1 MLEEDAA
8 CRFTG
13 LKFCRFA
20 PWWNQAMRHLYVQG
34 RRRVHFQMKLLPGYW
49 KFCLGLAFAS
59 LIVGS
64 VSAKAGDFVPD
75 EVRFGTSQHFEN
87 QSHYEPGLFFTGT
100 IFFDPLDQKTASGWV
115 DFLLRPRIY
124 AGGTGSF
131 IGSTSQ
137 AFLGLDWKIYPVER
151 VFIDIGFGPT
161 IHNGRLTDDGSG
173 STLPKLG
180 SRILLHH
187 YYSVG
192 FDIDDHWSLMGTY
205 DHSSHA
211 NLCNNCDN
219 QGVTHLGVSLGYR
232 F

>member
-1 MLEEDAA
+1 MPCVVHSRCIAHCVKVIA
-8 CRFTG
+8 KS
-13 LKFCRFA
+13 LK
-20 PWWNQAMRHLYVQG
+20 
-34 RRRVHFQMKLLPGYW
+34 QMNILPENW
-49 KFCLGLAFAS
+49 KVWMGLAFAGLAFS
-59 LIVGS
+59 S
-64 VSAKAGDFVPD
+64 HSALAGDFTPD
-75 EVRFGTSQHFEN
+75 ELRFGGSLHYEN
-87 QSHYEPGLFFTGT
+87 LSHYEPGLFFTGT
-100 IFFDPLDQKTASGWV
+100 LFFDPLEQKNASGWV

-137 AFLGLDWKIYPVER
+137 AFVGLDWKIYPVDN

-161 IHNGRLTDDGSG
+161 IHNGRLSDDGSG

-187 YYSVG
+187 YYAVG
-192 FDIDDHWSLMGTY
+192 FDIDEHWSLMGTY

-211 NLCNNCDN
+211 NLCNNCN
-219 QGVTHLGVSLGYR
+219 NEGVTHLGVSLGYR